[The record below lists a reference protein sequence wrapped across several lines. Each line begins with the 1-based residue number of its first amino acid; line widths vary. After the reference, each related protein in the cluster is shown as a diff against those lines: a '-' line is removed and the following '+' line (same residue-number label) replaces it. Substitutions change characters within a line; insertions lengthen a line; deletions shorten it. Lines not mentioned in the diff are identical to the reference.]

1 MLKNKFGGFFKPVLN
16 DQDLKLVTKLV
27 QFLEEEAIS
36 IEGIF
41 RIAGFPSEVNK
52 LREYFEKGEDL
63 DISCADPHV
72 IASLFKLY
80 FRNLKEPL
88 LTFQKY
94 DSIIEAAATEE
105 KEERYKKLI
114 KELSEMPR
122 FNRIVFQQILQ
133 FLAAVHSNSKVNK
146 MPAIF
151 LAIIF
156 APYFL
161 RPKDNNIRVIGESVL
176 GHKVIEELI
185 VEYKF
190 FIRELEKVPIS
201 EDTTMSEEQKRRNE
215 MQKRRLENR
224 KKWEQQQQSAIEE
237 QEKQKRLSRDIDKNK
252 VFEKDISKVK
262 EQLVKQGSEGND
274 LVSHSPTASPT
285 SVEVKNKAAV
295 FEKGQGPED
304 KKLDGAPAPKDINS
318 KDTLKTESLIE
329 NGSTPL
335 SPVSPTSPL
344 SILSEENEE
353 EFFHLSEE
361 EYQKRKEEKQ
371 KKEDLARKKVEGDD
385 VYSGEEDNSNNI
397 GSSSLGRLDWRVSS
411 RKSTLRMRNN
421 SDDKRQSRIMLVK
434 QREEEVRKI
443 VEKKFSQQA
452 MRDALKKDRHDDSD

>member
-52 LREYFEKGEDL
+52 LKEYFEKGEDL

-94 DSIIEAAATEE
+94 DAIIVAAATEE
-105 KEERYKKLI
+105 REERHKKLI

-133 FLAAVHSNSKVNK
+133 FLAAVHSNANVNK

-237 QEKQKRLSRDIDKNK
+237 QEKQKRLSRDVDKNK
-252 VFEKDISKVK
+252 IFDKDISKVK

-318 KDTLKTESLIE
+318 KETLKTDPLIE
-329 NGSTPL
+329 NSSPL
-335 SPVSPTSPL
+335 SLVSPASPTSPTSPI
-344 SILSEENEE
+344 SILIEENEE

-361 EYQKRKEEKQ
+361 EFQKRKEEKQ
-371 KKEDLARKKVEGDD
+371 KKRRFSKKK
-385 VYSGEEDNSNNI
+385 
-397 GSSSLGRLDWRVSS
+397 S
-411 RKSTLRMRNN
+411 RRR
-421 SDDKRQSRIMLVK
+421 
-434 QREEEVRKI
+434 
-443 VEKKFSQQA
+443 
-452 MRDALKKDRHDDSD
+452 

>member
-1 MLKNKFGGFFKPVLN
+1 
-16 DQDLKLVTKLV
+16 
-27 QFLEEEAIS
+27 
-36 IEGIF
+36 
-41 RIAGFPSEVNK
+41 
-52 LREYFEKGEDL
+52 
-63 DISCADPHV
+63 
-72 IASLFKLY
+72 
-80 FRNLKEPL
+80 
-88 LTFQKY
+88 
-94 DSIIEAAATEE
+94 
-105 KEERYKKLI
+105 
-114 KELSEMPR
+114 
-122 FNRIVFQQILQ
+122 
-133 FLAAVHSNSKVNK
+133 
-146 MPAIF
+146 
-151 LAIIF
+151 
-156 APYFL
+156 
-161 RPKDNNIRVIGESVL
+161 
-176 GHKVIEELI
+176 
-185 VEYKF
+185 
-190 FIRELEKVPIS
+190 
-201 EDTTMSEEQKRRNE
+201 
-215 MQKRRLENR
+215 
-224 KKWEQQQQSAIEE
+224 
-237 QEKQKRLSRDIDKNK
+237 
-252 VFEKDISKVK
+252 
-262 EQLVKQGSEGND
+262 

-385 VYSGEEDNSNNI
+385 VYSGEEDNGNNI
-397 GSSSLGRLDWRVSS
+397 SPSLGRLDWRVSS

-452 MRDALKKDRHDDSD
+452 MRDALKKDRQDESD

>member
-105 KEERYKKLI
+105 KK
-114 KELSEMPR
+114 
-122 FNRIVFQQILQ
+122 Q
-133 FLAAVHSNSKVNK
+133 
-146 MPAIF
+146 
-151 LAIIF
+151 
-156 APYFL
+156 
-161 RPKDNNIRVIGESVL
+161 
-176 GHKVIEELI
+176 
-185 VEYKF
+185 
-190 FIRELEKVPIS
+190 
-201 EDTTMSEEQKRRNE
+201 RNE

-237 QEKQKRLSRDIDKNK
+237 QEKQKRLSRDVDKNK
-252 VFEKDISKVK
+252 IFDKDISKVK

-318 KDTLKTESLIE
+318 KETLKTDPLIE
-329 NGSTPL
+329 NSSPL
-335 SPVSPTSPL
+335 SLVSPASPTSPTSPI
-344 SILSEENEE
+344 SILNEENEE

-361 EYQKRKEEKQ
+361 EFQKRKEEKQ
-371 KKEDLARKKVEGDD
+371 KKRRFSKKK
-385 VYSGEEDNSNNI
+385 
-397 GSSSLGRLDWRVSS
+397 S
-411 RKSTLRMRNN
+411 RRR
-421 SDDKRQSRIMLVK
+421 
-434 QREEEVRKI
+434 
-443 VEKKFSQQA
+443 
-452 MRDALKKDRHDDSD
+452 